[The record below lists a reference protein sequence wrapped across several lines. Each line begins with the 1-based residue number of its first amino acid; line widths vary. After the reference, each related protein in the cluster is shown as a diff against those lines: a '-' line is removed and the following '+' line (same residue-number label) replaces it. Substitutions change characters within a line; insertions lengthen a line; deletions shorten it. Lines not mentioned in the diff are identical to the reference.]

1 VKVGRWASAAFG
13 IIVNPTVSTDA
24 GKNLLRVQDDT
35 QQQAFLLPW
44 FYFFS
49 GGNWAAYPTAR
60 LCGGSA
66 APPCLHHLMLLACV
80 CFHAAFGFSLPH
92 LAAQISGRSV

>member
-1 VKVGRWASAAFG
+1 VVSL
-13 IIVNPTVSTDA
+13 ITTETVSTNDA
-24 GKNLLRVQDDT
+24 ENLLRVKDD

-66 APPCLHHLMLLACV
+66 APLCLHYLVLLACG
-80 CFHAAFGFSLPH
+80 CFHAAFGFFAS
-92 LAAQISGRSV
+92 AQWVLGKRTDAYLN